1 MSLAYVKIKGER
13 EEGKDVRKSVRARR
27 DVEHQR
33 KREVL
38 AQQDQFTHKLTETV
52 AVCIE
57 HAWV

>member
-1 MSLAYVKIKGER
+1 MRGR
-13 EEGKDVRKSVRARR
+13 RGNVRKSVGVRR
-27 DVEHQR
+27 DEAHQR

-38 AQQDQFTHKLTETV
+38 AQQDQCTQKLTETV